1 MKSAFSWRSF
11 WRGAAGL
18 VFLLALWEIFARSG
32 LFTQAL
38 TPPLASIAKVGWRML
53 LDGSLAASAAYT
65 LGRVLAGL
73 SLACLIGIPIGMLM
87 GRFRPVEKFCLP
99 LVSVLMPIPSLAWV
113 PLFILWFG
121 IGEVTTLLVVSYAAT
136 FPVVYN
142 VWTGVRAIN
151 PLWLRSALAMG
162 AGQRQIFRNV
172 VLPGASPYVFTGIR
186 LAFGRAWIAVIGG
199 EMLANPAAGLGRA
212 IFDAR
217 EFLDSEV
224 MLVSLIAIGVVG
236 IAFERLVFQF
246 IEHRTVARWGM
257 VADAGSGRR

>member
-1 MKSAFSWRSF
+1 MKAALLSRSF
-11 WRGAAGL
+11 WRGIAGL
-18 VFLLALWEIFARSG
+18 VLLVLLWEVFARSG

-38 TPPLASIAKVGWRML
+38 TPPLMSIAKVAWRMT
-53 LDGSLAASAAYT
+53 LDGSMLENAAYT
-65 LGRVLAGL
+65 LTRVLAGL
-73 SLACLIGIPIGMLM
+73 LLACLVGIPIGILM
-87 GRFRPVEKFCLP
+87 GRFRAVERFFLP

-121 IGEVTTLLVVSYAAT
+121 IGEVTTLLVVGYAAT
-136 FPVVYN
+136 FPIIYN
-142 VWTGVRAIN
+142 VWTGVRAVN
-151 PLWLRSALAMG
+151 PLWVRSALAMG
-162 AGQRQIFRNV
+162 AGQRQLFRGV

-224 MLVSLIAIGVVG
+224 MLASIIAIGVVG
-236 IAFERLVFQF
+236 IAFERLVFQLV
-246 IEHRTVARWGM
+246 ENRTVARWGM
-257 VADAGSGRR
+257 VAAAGRRR

>member
-1 MKSAFSWRSF
+1 MKTGRLSRSL
-11 WRGAAGL
+11 WRGIAGL
-18 VFLLALWEIFARSG
+18 VFLLLLWEAFARSG

-38 TPPLASIAKVGWRML
+38 TPPLASIAKVAWRMT
-53 LDGSLAASAAYT
+53 LDGSMAENAAYT

-73 SLACLIGIPIGMLM
+73 LLACLAGIPIGMLM
-87 GRFRPVEKFCLP
+87 GRYRAVERFFLP

-136 FPVVYN
+136 FPVIYN
-142 VWTGVRAIN
+142 TWTGARAVN
-151 PLWLRSALAMG
+151 PLWARAAFSMG
-162 AGQRQIFRNV
+162 ASQRQLFRSV

-224 MLVSLIAIGVVG
+224 MLASLIAIGLVG

-246 IEHRTVARWGM
+246 VENRTVARWGM
-257 VADAGSGRR
+257 VAAAGR

>member
-1 MKSAFSWRSF
+1 MKPAFSWRSF
-11 WRGAAGL
+11 WRGGAGL
-18 VFLLALWEIFARSG
+18 AVLLLLWEIFARSG
-32 LFTQAL
+32 MFTQAL
-38 TPPLASIAKVGWRML
+38 TPPLVNIAKVGWRMV
-53 LDGSLAASAAYT
+53 LDGTLAMSAAYT

-73 SLACLIGIPIGMLM
+73 SLACLVGIPVGMLM
-87 GRFRPVEKFCLP
+87 GRFRAVEKSFLP
-99 LVSVLMPIPSLAWV
+99 LVSVMMPIPSLAWV

-121 IGEVTTLLVVSYAAT
+121 IGELTTLLVVSYAAT
-136 FPVVYN
+136 FPIIYN
-142 VWTGVRAIN
+142 VWTGVRAVN
-151 PLWLRSALAMG
+151 PLWVRSALSMG
-162 AGQRQIFRNV
+162 AGQRQLFGAV

-224 MLVSLIAIGVVG
+224 MLVSLVAIGVVG
-236 IAFERLVFQF
+236 IAFERLVFQL

-257 VADAGSGRR
+257 VAAAASGRR